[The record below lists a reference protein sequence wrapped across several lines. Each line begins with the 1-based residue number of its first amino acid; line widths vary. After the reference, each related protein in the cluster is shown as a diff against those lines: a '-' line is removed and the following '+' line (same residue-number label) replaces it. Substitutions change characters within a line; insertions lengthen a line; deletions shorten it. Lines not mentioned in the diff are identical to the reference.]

1 MAALGAVRVP
11 GLNQPMALVEIA
23 KFTTKSE
30 AESAAG
36 ALRAIGAPVFVF
48 GDGLSIA
55 AYSMPFSP
63 EGFRLMA
70 PAEWKQ
76 RVQDELAR
84 LTAAFG
90 ED

>member
-1 MAALGAVRVP
+1 
-11 GLNQPMALVEIA
+11 MALIEIA
-23 KFTTKSE
+23 RFTTKSE

-36 ALRAIGAPVFVF
+36 ALRAVGAPVFVF
-48 GDGLSIA
+48 GDGLGAA
-55 AYSMPFSP
+55 AYALPFSA
-63 EGFRLMA
+63 EGFRVMA

-84 LTAAFG
+84 LTAAYD